1 MLRHPSLHVERL
13 VCDPER
19 PLGPVR
25 LLRHGFTLVAGDQ
38 HPSVNEAPRRESCV
52 VLVIANHANRPVRRS
67 EREEQL
73 QGSRVQTDFKA
84 HPLLDD
90 VWSSLRWRARD
101 AWSHVPPPLG
111 PLACGA
117 PFHAAYLGLSAFVQM
132 PTLAVCAIQFSCTYS
147 L

>member
-1 MLRHPSLHVERL
+1 MLRHPPLHVERL

-38 HPSVNEAPRRESCV
+38 HPGVNEAPRRESCV

-73 QGSRVQTDFKA
+73 
-84 HPLLDD
+84 
-90 VWSSLRWRARD
+90 
-101 AWSHVPPPLG
+101 
-111 PLACGA
+111 
-117 PFHAAYLGLSAFVQM
+117 
-132 PTLAVCAIQFSCTYS
+132 
-147 L
+147 